1 LDDGTTTAED
11 LLRDADAAMYAAKAK
26 GRGRI
31 EVFDDTMRLAV
42 TRRLALETELQ
53 QAILN
58 DEFVLHYQPIIDT
71 RTGLPSCMEA
81 LVRWQHP
88 ARGLLMPA
96 EFIPLAEDNGSIVEI
111 GRWVLERASSDLA
124 SWQRDP
130 AIAGPMR
137 VCVNVSARQ
146 LHDER
151 LIDDVVNA
159 LTVHDVERGTLTI
172 EVTESALLDESMAP
186 CRTLQQIRE
195 LGVPIL
201 LDDFGTGYSSLGYIQ
216 RFPIDGIKLD
226 RSFVAEL
233 GADDTSA
240 AIVEAILMMSG
251 ALGLHVVAEGVE
263 TADQI
268 ETLASLGCRYLQGF
282 AFARPMP
289 ADAVM
294 PYLAAQDAPAR

>member
-1 LDDGTTTAED
+1 
-11 LLRDADAAMYAAKAK
+11 
-26 GRGRI
+26 
-31 EVFDDTMRLAV
+31 V
-42 TRRLALETELQ
+42 TERLALETELR
-53 QAILN
+53 QAIIN
-58 DEFVLHYQPIIDT
+58 EEFVLHYQPIIDT
-71 RTGLPSCMEA
+71 GTGLAHGLEA

-88 ARGLLMPA
+88 VRGLVMPA
-96 EFIPLAEDNGSIVEI
+96 DFIPLAEDNGSIVEI
-111 GRWVLERASSDLA
+111 GRLVLERASSDLA
-124 SWQRDP
+124 RWQRDA
-130 AIAGPMR
+130 AIAGTLR

-146 LHDER
+146 LHDDR

-159 LTVHDVERGTLTI
+159 LGVHGIERGTLAI
-172 EVTESALLDESMAP
+172 EVTESALLDESTAP
-186 CRTLQQIRE
+186 FRTLQQIRE
-195 LGVPIL
+195 LGVPIM

-240 AIVEAILMMSG
+240 AIVEAVLMMSA

-268 ETLASLGCRYLQGF
+268 EMLASLGCRHLQGF

-294 PYLAAQDAPAR
+294 PYLAAQRAGAR